1 MGEGDWSALISLRTL
16 CFLRRDNRVLLLHRR
31 NPPNA
36 GYWNGVGGKLEPG
49 EDPFTACVR
58 EVREETSLTI
68 RDPKLRVLLVATVRS
83 TGDLWIIF
91 VFTADAPEAAPI
103 PSEEGDLAWVEVSQL
118 AMLPILPDLPLLLR
132 HLGGVAVTV
141 IRMELE
147 TEDAGSV
154 SRVEVLG
161 PGK

>member
-1 MGEGDWSALISLRTL
+1 MTALISLRTL

-36 GYWNGVGGKLEPG
+36 GYWNGVGGKLEQG

-58 EVREETSLTI
+58 EVREETGLTI
-68 RDPKLRVLLVATVRS
+68 RDPKLRILLVATVRS
-83 TGDLWIIF
+83 TGDLWNIF
-91 VFTADAPEAAPI
+91 VFTADAPAAAPVA
-103 PSEEGDLAWVEVSQL
+103 SEEGELAWVELDRL
-118 AMLPILPDLPLLLR
+118 AALPVLPDLPVLFR
-132 HLGGVAVTV
+132 HLDAEAVTV

-147 TEDAGSV
+147 TEDATSI

-161 PGK
+161 R